1 MKRKVI
7 AAHEKTLLTMVYG
20 YGHRMYYL
28 ELNKKVVDRF
38 GSLIDAKIAYNKT
51 VPTCKQLEL

>member
-7 AAHEKTLLTMVYG
+7 AAHEKTVLYMVYG
-20 YGHRMYYL
+20 SGHRMYYL
-28 ELNKKVVDRF
+28 ESNNKVIDRF

-51 VPTCKQLEL
+51 VPAYKQLEL